1 MNAPR
6 RRYPIGIQTF
16 SEIRDGKYVYVDKT
30 DLVWELANSVK
41 YTFLSRPR
49 RFGKSLLTTTL
60 KSYFEGRRDLFEGLK
75 IMDYEE
81 EWRQYPVIHLDL
93 SLAKSKQQADE
104 LQRYLNL
111 MMDRLKA
118 YGSDDL
124 EKLPGER
131 LEGKIERAY
140 KETGKQVVVLIDEYD
155 APLLD
160 VLHEKE
166 RLGAMKEVMKE
177 FFQPLKACEAMIRF
191 CFLTGITKFSQ
202 LSIFSTLNNIMNV
215 SMMPKYSAICGIT
228 EEELTTVLKEDIAM
242 LAEAYKCSPEEMHT
256 LLKRQYDGYHF
267 SERGPEVYNPYSLI
281 NCFDQ
286 KEIKNYW
293 FESGTPTF
301 LFHQMQRFG
310 TDITK
315 MDNIKASESG
325 FNRPT
330 ETLTNALPLLYQ
342 AGYLTIKGYDREL
355 GNYTLGIPNMEV
367 RVGLTEGLLPYY
379 AGLEQEDVLQGGAQ
393 KMWLALRDGD
403 IDRCLGELKAFLAG
417 VPYVEGFKEKLS
429 EAATKEGFYEYT
441 FYLILSM
448 LNVYVQTQVKC
459 STGRVDM
466 IVYAP
471 DTIYLFEF
479 KVKSTAAKA
488 VRQIE
493 EQNYADR
500 FATDPRQV
508 VKVGVNFDIDTWTIE
523 DWQTIESNNP
533 IG

>member
-1 MNAPR
+1 MNTNSPS

-16 SEIRDGKYVYVDKT
+16 SEIRSGNYVYVDKT
-30 DLVWELANSVK
+30 DLVWEMANRVK
-41 YTFLSRPR
+41 FISFYRPR

-60 KSYFEGRRDLFEGLK
+60 KSYFEGKKELFEGLK
-75 IMDYEE
+75 IMDYED

-93 SLAKSKQQADE
+93 CRVKDIESKEDLRKA
-104 LQRYLNL
+104 LTLLMKPYLEQ
-111 MMDRLKA
+111 
-118 YGSDDL
+118 YGSSQY
-124 EKLPGER
+124 EVSPGLMLSR
-131 LEGKIERAY
+131 CIMQAY
-140 KETGKQVVVLIDEYD
+140 KQTGRHVVVLIDEYD

-160 VLHEKE
+160 KLPESENLASFWEVLI
-166 RLGAMKEVMKE
+166 E
-177 FFQPLKACEAMIRF
+177 FYLPLKYDEAMIQF
-191 CFLTGITKFSQ
+191 GFLTGTTRYRPQ
-202 LSIFSTLNNIMNV
+202 SIFSSLNNIMDV
-215 SMMPKYSAICGIT
+215 SRMQDYAAICGIT

-242 LAEAYKCSPEEMHT
+242 LAEAYKCSPEEIHG
-256 LLKRQYDGYHF
+256 LLKRQYGGYHF
-267 SERGPEVYNPYSLI
+267 SGRGPEVYNPYSLI

-310 TDITK
+310 TDITQ

-488 VRQIE
+488 MRQIE

-500 FATDPRQV
+500 FATDPRNV

-523 DWQTIESNNP
+523 DWQTLKD
-533 IG
+533 